1 MKSYLNRIFLAGI
14 ISLGFVAC
22 KSGDQEFPDFEK
34 QRVYFSKQYPVR
46 TVELGNDDYVDLT
59 NDNDHKIVIKATMGG
74 AYDNPRDIT
83 VNITADNSLCN
94 GLKFKD
100 TGDDVTPMPSNYYT
114 LAANSITIPKGEI
127 SAGVEVQL
135 TDDFFADELSCS
147 RHYVIPIKMSNVS
160 GADEIIADKDFV
172 LYAVNY
178 VNRYHGVYV
187 RQASKTDEDD
197 VEEEFKVTTQD
208 LNTGLMEYPFK
219 DAKGQAHNCVLKLN
233 FADGTI
239 TTDDPEF
246 VVSGT
251 VSFVEKDE
259 NYTYGHKHPDTIH
272 LVFSGKNLNAEINET
287 RIMAINLKYRGVKPE
302 TFEVTE

>member
-34 QRVYFSKQYPVR
+34 QSVYFSKQYPVR

-59 NDNDHKIVIKATMGG
+59 NDNAHKIVIKATMGG

-83 VNITADNSLCN
+83 VNVNADNSLCT

-100 TGDDVTPMPSNYYT
+100 SGDDVTPMPSNYYS
-114 LAANSITIPKGEI
+114 LSASSITIPKGEI

-135 TDDFFADELSCS
+135 TDDFFADKLSCS
-147 RHYVIPIKMSNVS
+147 RHYVIPLKMTNVT
-160 GADEIIADKDFV
+160 GADEILSDKDFV

-187 RQASKTDEDD
+187 RFASENDENDAD
-197 VEEEFKVTTQD
+197 EEFKVTTQD
-208 LNTGLMEYPFK
+208 LNTALMEYPFK
-219 DAKGQAHNCVLKLN
+219 DANGQAHNCVLKLN

-246 VVSGT
+246 VVSGS

-259 NYTYGHKHPDTIH
+259 NYTFGHKHPDTIH
-272 LVFSGKNLNAEINET
+272 LAFSAKNLKAEISET
-287 RIMAINLKYRGVKPE
+287 RIMNICLKYRGIKSE